1 MTNKDSLL
9 DRLAKALRAGV
20 NEENDGWAVM
30 CKVNKE
36 MGFEKPDKLKWVLAA
51 ESLLTEYESFIQSQ
65 AKEKGE
71 PKIGFFAMTEEGF
84 KQPQPKD
91 VHPDTQV
98 KAEAVTGTNSTSIKD
113 EVNNHK
119 PEDVQQDTQV
129 KPEEPATG
137 GVKTA
142 EEILNLCTVGTAEPI
157 YHDENIIVA
166 MEAYAAQ
173 FQSPQP
179 SAVWVKASTPPKDGS
194 WILAWVEM
202 GIRILYFENGTFR
215 WNDNGDEVR
224 HFTVTHWTP
233 LPQPPTSI

>member
-1 MTNKDSLL
+1 MTNTDSLL
-9 DRLAKALRAGV
+9 DRMADALKDNVRA
-20 NEENDGWAVM
+20 
-30 CKVNKE
+30 
-36 MGFEKPDKLKWVLAA
+36 FDKLNSYGTVLDGVFDAWI
-51 ESLLTEYESFIQSQ
+51 ESHNALLTEYDSFIQSQ

-91 VHPDTQV
+91 V
-98 KAEAVTGTNSTSIKD
+98 
-113 EVNNHK
+113 
-119 PEDVQQDTQV
+119 QQDTQV

-142 EEILNLCTVGTAEPI
+142 EDFFCLDHGLPECGEQCTACKWFEKQCNRI
-157 YHDENIIVA
+157 R
-166 MEAYAAQ
+166 AAQ